1 MNGSSGV
8 CSEEMFSAA
17 AVEKGREAVGKMAK
31 KANQDVLRRIHC
43 ANLGKK
49 RGYWEKK
56 WAEWVMSENLEDI
69 FPNIESLDALY
80 SKHFPEGWD
89 ELFVEQLELSREDF
103 QSVTGL
109 KKVQLMLKDKYKYG
123 GLIFL
128 VGDIAVDILT
138 ELGFYEKMEKRGR
151 GIVPN
156 VTSRFAEFN
165 TKFTIMDLVRAILW
179 MEVGEGNQHQKPFW
193 WTVKFIKCPSN
204 KEGLAPL
211 ARRPILL

>member
-1 MNGSSGV
+1 LRKSRG
-8 CSEEMFSAA
+8 EEGLL
-17 AVEKGREAVGKMAK
+17 ER
-31 KANQDVLRRIHC
+31 
-43 ANLGKK
+43 
-49 RGYWEKK
+49 K

-69 FPNIESLDALY
+69 FPDIESLDALY
-80 SKHFPEGWD
+80 SKHFLEGWD
-89 ELFVEQLELSREDF
+89 ELLVEQLELSREDF
-103 QSVTGL
+103 QSVTAL
-109 KKVQLMLKDKYKYG
+109 RKVQLMLKDKYKYG
-123 GLIFL
+123 GLIFF

-138 ELGFYEKMEKRGR
+138 ELGFYGQIEKRGR

-193 WTVKFIKCPSN
+193 WSVKLTKCPSN